1 MKADYFEKQVR
12 NGNTERGV
20 SKKFAF
26 VHDQNEISLESL
38 LKQYME
44 NHQRTVRKKNL
55 WKNHERAA
63 KTVYGQI
70 TKELLTQSMENH
82 QRTVKTMYGKSLE
95 NY

>member
-1 MKADYFEKQVR
+1 
-12 NGNTERGV
+12 
-20 SKKFAF
+20 
-26 VHDQNEISLESL
+26 
-38 LKQYME
+38 ME